1 MLLGAGGRGVIV
13 LRLPGG
19 DHPRSWARRQ
29 AVGRPGGACTCA
41 CLTTRSSGPPA
52 RVRSPAAAQR

>member
-19 DHPRSWARRQ
+19 DHPRSWARR
-29 AVGRPGGACTCA
+29 
-41 CLTTRSSGPPA
+41 
-52 RVRSPAAAQR
+52 